1 MYSAVH
7 ETLNR
12 GCDGERI
19 HRRSRGVHF
28 HRWRIV
34 PGSHWLV
41 VLVLLSLL
49 QPRELIESGTEFAD
63 ADDAIW
69 AEGDADTREDKQ
81 CK

>member
-1 MYSAVH
+1 MKEYIGGR
-7 ETLNR
+7 E
-12 GCDGERI
+12 
-19 HRRSRGVHF
+19 GVHF

-41 VLVLLSLL
+41 VLVLWSLL
-49 QPRELIESGTEFAD
+49 QPRELIESGSEFAD